1 MRCYLKRV
9 LSMNITFIGE
19 LVFYSM
25 FIVGALSYY
34 LGKRKTTSPKIAVL
48 IGVVLCVIPPLNLA
62 YLIVLT
68 LKNDVVD
75 ESTIEPSA

>member
-1 MRCYLKRV
+1 
-9 LSMNITFIGE
+9 MNITFIGE

-48 IGVVLCVIPPLNLA
+48 IGVVLCIIPPLNLA
-62 YLIVLT
+62 YLILLM

-75 ESTIEPSA
+75 ESTIEIKS

>member
-1 MRCYLKRV
+1 
-9 LSMNITFIGE
+9 MNITFIGE

-48 IGVVLCVIPPLNLA
+48 IGVVLCIIPPLNLA
-62 YLIVLT
+62 YLIVLM

-75 ESTIEPSA
+75 ESTIEKIS

>member
-1 MRCYLKRV
+1 
-9 LSMNITFIGE
+9 MNITFIGE

>member
-1 MRCYLKRV
+1 MNL
-9 LSMNITFIGE
+9 NITFIGE

-34 LGKRKTTSPKIAVL
+34 LGRRKTTSPKIVVL

-62 YLIVLT
+62 YLIVLS

>member
-1 MRCYLKRV
+1 
-9 LSMNITFIGE
+9 MNITFIGE

-75 ESTIEPSA
+75 ESTIEKTS

>member
-1 MRCYLKRV
+1 
-9 LSMNITFIGE
+9 MNITFIGE

-34 LGKRKTTSPKIAVL
+34 LGKRKTSSPKIAVL
-48 IGVVLCVIPPLNLA
+48 IGVVLCIIPPLNLA
-62 YLIVLT
+62 YLIVLM

-75 ESTIEPSA
+75 ESTVEIKS

>member
-1 MRCYLKRV
+1 MNL
-9 LSMNITFIGE
+9 NITFIGE

-48 IGVVLCVIPPLNLA
+48 IGVVLCIIPPLNLA

-75 ESTIEPSA
+75 DSNIETSV

>member
-1 MRCYLKRV
+1 
-9 LSMNITFIGE
+9 MNITFIGE

-48 IGVVLCVIPPLNLA
+48 IGVVLCIIPPLNLA
-62 YLIVLT
+62 FLILLM

-75 ESTIEPSA
+75 ESTVEIKS

>member
-9 LSMNITFIGE
+9 LNMNITFIGE

-75 ESTIEPSA
+75 ESTIEPSE

>member
-1 MRCYLKRV
+1 
-9 LSMNITFIGE
+9 MNITFIGE

-48 IGVVLCVIPPLNLA
+48 IGVVLCIIPPLNLA
-62 YLIVLT
+62 YLIVLM

-75 ESTIEPSA
+75 ESTIEKTS

>member
-1 MRCYLKRV
+1 MNL
-9 LSMNITFIGE
+9 NITFIGE
-19 LVFYSM
+19 LVLYSM

-34 LGKRKTTSPKIAVL
+34 LGKRKTTSVKIAVL
-48 IGVVLCVIPPLNLA
+48 VGVVLCLIPPLNLA

-75 ESTIEPSA
+75 DSSIETSV

>member
-1 MRCYLKRV
+1 MNL
-9 LSMNITFIGE
+9 NITFIGE

-34 LGKRKTTSPKIAVL
+34 LGKRKTTSPKNAVL
-48 IGVVLCVIPPLNLA
+48 IGVVLCIIPPLNLA

-75 ESTIEPSA
+75 DSNIETSV

>member
-1 MRCYLKRV
+1 MNL
-9 LSMNITFIGE
+9 NITFIGE

-34 LGKRKTTSPKIAVL
+34 LGKRKTTSPKIVVL

-62 YLIVLT
+62 YLIVLS

>member
-1 MRCYLKRV
+1 
-9 LSMNITFIGE
+9 MNITFIGE

-48 IGVVLCVIPPLNLA
+48 IGVVLCIIPPLNLA

-75 ESTIEPSA
+75 DSNIETSV

>member
-1 MRCYLKRV
+1 MNL
-9 LSMNITFIGE
+9 NITFIGE

-48 IGVVLCVIPPLNLA
+48 IGVVLCIIPPLNLA

-68 LKNDVVD
+68 LKNDLVD
-75 ESTIEPSA
+75 DSNIETSV

>member
-1 MRCYLKRV
+1 
-9 LSMNITFIGE
+9 MNITFIGE

-48 IGVVLCVIPPLNLA
+48 IGVVLCIIPPLNLA
-62 YLIVLT
+62 NLIVLM

-75 ESTIEPSA
+75 ESTIEKTS